1 MTQTLMVKGLY
12 VLLTTAIFLVCR
24 YVSWW
29 LTERRWS
36 RQVPQ
41 WLDTY
46 PFICNKCL
54 STQSMLFCYT
64 VAIYLTNSWFVAIM
78 GAVLTI
84 GNALSYL
91 IKERD
96 MLTQEKQGKQ

>member
-1 MTQTLMVKGLY
+1 MTQTLMLKALY
-12 VLLTTAIFLVCR
+12 VLLTLTIFFVCR
-24 YVSWW
+24 WVSWW
-29 LTERRWS
+29 LTERKWA

-54 STQSMLFCYT
+54 STQGMLFSYT

-84 GNALSYL
+84 GNALSYA
-91 IKERD
+91 IKEKG
-96 MLTQEKQGKQ
+96 MFNKE